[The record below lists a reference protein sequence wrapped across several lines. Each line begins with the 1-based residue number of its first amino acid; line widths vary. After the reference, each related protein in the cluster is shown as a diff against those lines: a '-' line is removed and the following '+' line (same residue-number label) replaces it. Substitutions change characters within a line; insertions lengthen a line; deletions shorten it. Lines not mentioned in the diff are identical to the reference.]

1 MAFQI
6 ASDEATFIDSV
17 RLLQVSHFDGAI
29 CKWGMPEGGHEK
41 WSRPVDEILTG
52 YAATSSSCSSVRSTI
67 TPFSNVTPA
76 RTSATRCG
84 ALTARHRV

>member
-29 CKWGMPEGGHEK
+29 CKWGMPEGGTSADVSVETPLLSL
-41 WSRPVDEILTG
+41 WRLSLLVPDEPG
-52 YAATSSSCSSVRSTI
+52 RRVSCSPHHQEV
-67 TPFSNVTPA
+67 FMKVH
-76 RTSATRCG
+76 
-84 ALTARHRV
+84 LQ